1 VVARQAHGEG
11 GRGEVTESER
21 RGRRKEKAGRLFLF
35 FAECPRSG
43 TWQRFFLI
51 LKYALPS
58 ARSRT
63 LNKDGFAECQLTGT
77 RQRSVLGSL
86 SSTKKMALGKE
97 DSLPSV
103 NRLPLG
109 KAIFTECHL

>member
-35 FAECPRSG
+35 FAEC
-43 TWQRFFLI
+43 
-51 LKYALPS
+51 
-58 ARSRT
+58 
-63 LNKDGFAECQLTGT
+63 QLAGT
-77 RQRSVLGSL
+77 RQISVLGSL
-86 SSTKKMALGKE
+86 PSAKKMTLDKE

-103 NRLPLG
+103 NRLTLD